1 MNVINRLT
9 FHSAFSGLYYG
20 IFLAVQ
26 TLFLLDKGF
35 ALWQIGVLFGTYG
48 VSAALFELPLGALAD
63 LQGRIKVF
71 KLHLMATCAGFAA
84 AFFVTDFYLLLV
96 GMVVLGLGRALQSG
110 TIDSWQ
116 VEQIN
121 KMGLTNKLGQ
131 LIGRFQAVGAIAMAV
146 GALTGGYLP
155 GLAIQLFPTMIPSAL
170 NLLVIAAFVFTHLL
184 LTPWLFSEGD
194 TPFEHEETP
203 SVGRQIRIALTH
215 GYKNQTLRSL
225 FIVAALLGFTLMN
238 IEAYWQ
244 PFVKYMNVSEGYDVF
259 GWLAMGYFA
268 GAAIGPALY
277 SLLLGKMTASSES
290 QITVILAFSALCLYL
305 LANQTTLMGFAVFY
319 IAFMAVFSS
328 INIPLEV
335 LLNEHTNDHIR
346 STIHSV
352 ISLLIVSGG
361 AIASF
366 GLAPVVQ
373 WIGIAAVWK
382 IVSIVLTATVAWLLL
397 FNTFYKKDAVTLKPS
412 A

>member
-1 MNVINRLT
+1 MNLINRLT
-9 FHSAFSGLYYG
+9 FHSAFIGLYYG

-26 TLFLLDKGF
+26 TLFLLDKSF
-35 ALWQIGVLFGTYG
+35 AFWQIGVLFGTYG

-63 LQGRIKVF
+63 LHGRIKVF
-71 KLHLMATCAGFAA
+71 KLHLIATGGGFAA

-96 GMVVLGLGRALQSG
+96 GMVLLGLGRALQSG

-121 KMGLTNKLGQ
+121 RMGLTDKLGQ

-146 GALTGGYLP
+146 GALTGGYIP

-203 SVGRQIRIALTH
+203 TVGRQIRVALTH
-215 GYKNQTLRSL
+215 GYKNQSLRSL
-225 FIVAALLGFTLMN
+225 FLVAALLGFTLMN

-244 PFVKYMNVSEGYDVF
+244 PFVKYMNVSEGYGVF
-259 GWLAMGYFA
+259 GWLAMGYFV
-268 GAAIGPALY
+268 GAAIGPGLY
-277 SLLLGKMTASSES
+277 ALLLGKITASCES

-305 LANQTTLMGFAVFY
+305 LANQTTLMGFAAFY

-335 LLNEHTNDHIR
+335 LLNEHTNDNIR

-361 AIASF
+361 AVASF

-373 WIGIAAVWK
+373 WLGIAAVWK
-382 IVSIVLTATVAWLLL
+382 IVSIVLTVAVAWLFL
-397 FNTFYKKDAVTLKPS
+397 FNTFYKKDEVTTQAS